1 MTEYLDEIVTDKKLA
16 WDKTLIDE
24 KQKFFVK
31 LNSEVIQELVER
43 RNELDNLNVNELPL
57 LKKQILYFR
66 NEILLDGVGLFIIDG
81 MSLTNFSLKEKISI
95 YKLISNVLG
104 DLMVQNIQQEKIVE
118 IKDVGK
124 SMKTGGRYH
133 ETKEGGSHHTDS
145 PQWKDVPDYL
155 GLFCIHNAK
164 LGGTNLF
171 LSAYTIHNRI
181 FKNKRGLLNIFY
193 EKFHFDKRGEFKDGE
208 SPTVFEPIFN
218 LKDGRLYF
226 RYLRDYINA
235 GHNIQNQPLSE
246 HQEKALTYLDNSMH
260 EEDMVMRYDLKPD
273 DIVFSDNHWIVHG
286 RTTFEDYDDEN
297 LKRLML
303 RTWIK
308 DKMYG
313 DEYDSG

>member
-1 MTEYLDEIVTDKKLA
+1 MTEYLDEIVTDEKLA
-16 WDKTLIDE
+16 WNKTLIDE

-31 LNSEVIQELVER
+31 LNSEIIQELIER
-43 RNELDNLNVNELPL
+43 RNELDNLDVNELPL
-57 LKKQILYFR
+57 LKNQILYFR

-81 MSLTNFSLKEKISI
+81 TSFTNFSLKEKISI
-95 YKLISNVLG
+95 YRLISNVLG

-164 LGGTNLF
+164 HGGTNLF
-171 LSAYTIHNRI
+171 LSAYTIHNKI
-181 FKNKRGLLNIFY
+181 FKNRKDSLKIFY

-208 SPTVFEPIFN
+208 PPTVFEPIFN
-218 LKDGRLYF
+218 FKNGRLYF

-235 GHNIQNQPLSE
+235 GHQIQNQPLSKT
-246 HQEKALTYLDNSMH
+246 QEEALTYLDNSMH
-260 EEDMVMRYDLKPD
+260 EENMIMRYDLQPN

-286 RTTFEDYDDEN
+286 RTTFEDHDDEN

-308 DKMYG
+308 DKTYRN
-313 DEYDSG
+313 